1 LKRVPASHPFPQGRG
16 SRKYLLFRSV
26 ASEVHVVLRYD
37 GRMPRFVL
45 LFHDCPPILGKPS
58 HWDLMLERDGAL
70 MTWNLAELP
79 ARWQTPSG
87 RDVIELGAARLP
99 DHRLAYL
106 DYEGPV
112 SSGRGEVKRIDRG
125 DYEVVDESPEWLR
138 VRLAGAVAIGEV
150 RLPIAPPPPATTSL
164 SSS

>member
-1 LKRVPASHPFPQGRG
+1 VIEACTRFPPLPSREREPEVSSLSQRSKRSAR
-16 SRKYLLFRSV
+16 RRS
-26 ASEVHVVLRYD
+26 
-37 GRMPRFVL
+37 
-45 LFHDCPPILGKPS
+45 
-58 HWDLMLERDGAL
+58 
-70 MTWNLAELP
+70 LAELP